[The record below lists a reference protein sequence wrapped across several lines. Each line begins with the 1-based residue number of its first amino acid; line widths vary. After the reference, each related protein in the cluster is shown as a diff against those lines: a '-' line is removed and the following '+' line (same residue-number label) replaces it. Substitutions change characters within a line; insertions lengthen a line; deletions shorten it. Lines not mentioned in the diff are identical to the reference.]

1 MNNTHF
7 KSLLNRDYL
16 ISRPVRIANGQ
27 GGWAIAYMP
36 LMTVPGRLRPASG
49 AEREVAM
56 QEQRAITHVFYV
68 IEGWGIQ
75 RDDTVEGDAVTVRV
89 QGVREPSRA
98 DHHVEID
105 CLEIQKPTKEIGS

>member
-36 LMTVPGRLRPASG
+36 LMTVPGRLRPASSS
-49 AEREVAM
+49 EREVAL
-56 QEQRAITHVFYV
+56 QEQRAITHVLYV
-68 IEGWGIQ
+68 VAGEDIQ
-75 RDDTVEGDAVTVRV
+75 REDTVEGDEVTVKV

-98 DHHVEID
+98 DHHLEVD
-105 CLEIQKPTKEIGS
+105 CLEIQKPTKEVGS